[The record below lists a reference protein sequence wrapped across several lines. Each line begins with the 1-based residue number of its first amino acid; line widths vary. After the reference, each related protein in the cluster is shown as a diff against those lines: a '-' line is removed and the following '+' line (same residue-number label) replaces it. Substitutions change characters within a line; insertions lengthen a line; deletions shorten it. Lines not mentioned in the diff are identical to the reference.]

1 MGCAHGVVGNPD
13 TQKPIFHLTIRADA
27 CIIKFYTPGEHMN
40 GLPLEARNMN
50 GLTSQLAAEAIG
62 SRYDMVLIA
71 CARARELKKN
81 YTARI
86 ISTDG
91 SMVTAL
97 MEIEQGE
104 VGADYFQK
112 VHG

>member
-1 MGCAHGVVGNPD
+1 
-13 TQKPIFHLTIRADA
+13 
-27 CIIKFYTPGEHMN
+27 MN
-40 GLPLEARNMN
+40 GLPLETRNMN
-50 GLTSQLAAEAIG
+50 GLTSQRAAEAIG

>member
-1 MGCAHGVVGNPD
+1 
-13 TQKPIFHLTIRADA
+13 
-27 CIIKFYTPGEHMN
+27 
-40 GLPLEARNMN
+40 
-50 GLTSQLAAEAIG
+50 
-62 SRYDMVLIA
+62 MVLIA

-81 YTARI
+81 YTAKI

-104 VGADYFQK
+104 VGVDYFQK
-112 VHG
+112 VQG

>member
-13 TQKPIFHLTIRADA
+13 TQKPTFFLTFCFNN
-27 CIIKFYTPGEHMN
+27 CIINFYTLGDSMN

-50 GLTSQLAAEAIG
+50 GLTSQRAAEAIG

>member
-1 MGCAHGVVGNPD
+1 
-13 TQKPIFHLTIRADA
+13 
-27 CIIKFYTPGEHMN
+27 
-40 GLPLEARNMN
+40 
-50 GLTSQLAAEAIG
+50 
-62 SRYDMVLIA
+62 MVLIA

-81 YTARI
+81 YTAKI

-91 SMVTAL
+91 CMVTAL